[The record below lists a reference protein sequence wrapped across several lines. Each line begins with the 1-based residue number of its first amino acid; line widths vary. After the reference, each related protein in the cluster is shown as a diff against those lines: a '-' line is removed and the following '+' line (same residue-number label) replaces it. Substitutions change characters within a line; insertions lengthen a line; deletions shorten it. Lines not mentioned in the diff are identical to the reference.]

1 MIYGEGA
8 SERTKSM
15 RTKKASKSTIAA
27 LAGAS
32 LLAAPVAVACGAGP
46 TYEEWA
52 ATDGAAGRI
61 NLDEVQEAFKSS
73 DSATQFEERVN
84 QIYEGDGVILIRIDQ
99 DGERMTLEGW
109 EDLNSS
115 KQIEDADDD
124 LLFSIVRDSQNE
136 HEMRGFGANG
146 YYHSGFGAGNFLFTY
161 MLLSAFNPMGGGY
174 YYYTPT
180 SRYDTISRNRAQYRG
195 TSSYRTQV
203 SRNTGYFDRQKTFA
217 GSRYDQASKNVSQ
230 SRQTY
235 LNSQKST
242 GGFRSSSS
250 GVRSGWGSSLGRSGS
265 GFTGGGGGGTRL
277 IGVRRARFG

>member
-1 MIYGEGA
+1 
-8 SERTKSM
+8 M
-15 RTKKASKSTIAA
+15 RTKKAGKTTIAA

-32 LLAAPVAVACGAGP
+32 LLAAPVAAACDAGP
-46 TYEEWA
+46 TYEQWA
-52 ATDGAAGRI
+52 STDGAAGRI
-61 NLDEVQEAFKSS
+61 NLDEVQDAFKNS
-73 DSATQFEERVN
+73 DSATEFEERVN
-84 QIYEGDGVILIRIDQ
+84 QIYEGDGIILIRIEQ

-115 KQIEDADDD
+115 QSIEDASDD
-124 LLFSIVRDSQNE
+124 LLFSIVRDDQNE
-136 HEMRGFGANG
+136 HEMRGYGANG

-180 SRYDTISRNRAQYRG
+180 SRYDSLSRNRAQYRG
-195 TSSYRTQV
+195 TGSYQTQV

-217 GSRYDQASKNVSQ
+217 GSRYDQASRNVSQ

-235 LNSQKST
+235 LNSQRTTGSFRNSST
-242 GGFRSSSS
+242 
-250 GVRSGWGSSLGRSGS
+250 GVRSSWGGGARGSSFGRSGS

-277 IGVRRARFG
+277 TGVRRAGARFG

>member
-1 MIYGEGA
+1 
-8 SERTKSM
+8 M

-136 HEMRGFGANG
+136 HEMRGYGANG

-265 GFTGGGGGGTRL
+265 GFTGGGGGTRL
-277 IGVRRARFG
+277 VGVRRASVRARFG

>member
-1 MIYGEGA
+1 
-8 SERTKSM
+8 M
-15 RTKKASKSTIAA
+15 RTKKASKTTIAA

-115 KQIEDADDD
+115 KRIEDADDD

-136 HEMRGFGANG
+136 HEMRGYGANG

-195 TSSYRTQV
+195 TTSYRTQV

-250 GVRSGWGSSLGRSGS
+250 GVRSSWGSSLGRSGS
-265 GFTGGGGGGTRL
+265 GFTGGGGGRALWNLTRW
-277 IGVRRARFG
+277 RKDAMAQR

>member
-1 MIYGEGA
+1 
-8 SERTKSM
+8 M
-15 RTKKASKSTIAA
+15 RTKKASRTTIAA

-115 KQIEDADDD
+115 KRIEDADDD

-136 HEMRGFGANG
+136 HEMRGYGANG

-217 GSRYDQASKNVSQ
+217 GSKYDQASKSVSN

-235 LNSQKST
+235 LNSQKTS
-242 GGFRSSSS
+242 GSFRSSST
-250 GVRSGWGSSLGRSGS
+250 GVRSNWGSSVRSSSRSFGS
-265 GFTGGGGGGTRL
+265 GFTGGGGATTIGFGRAGG
-277 IGVRRARFG
+277 I

>member
-1 MIYGEGA
+1 
-8 SERTKSM
+8 M
-15 RTKKASKSTIAA
+15 RTKKASKTTIAA

-115 KQIEDADDD
+115 KRIEDADDD

-136 HEMRGFGANG
+136 HEMRGYGANG

-235 LNSQKST
+235 LSSQKST

-250 GVRSGWGSSLGRSGS
+250 GVRSSWGSSLGRSGS
-265 GFTGGGGGGTRL
+265 GFTGGGGGG
-277 IGVRRARFG
+277 RAIRTLARWRKDAMAQR

>member
-1 MIYGEGA
+1 
-8 SERTKSM
+8 M
-15 RTKKASKSTIAA
+15 RTKKASRTTIAA

-115 KQIEDADDD
+115 KRIEDADDD

-136 HEMRGFGANG
+136 HEMRGYGANG

-235 LNSQKST
+235 LSSQKST

-250 GVRSGWGSSLGRSGS
+250 GVRSSWGSSLGRSGS
-265 GFTGGGGGGTRL
+265 GFTGGGGGARL
-277 IGVRRARFG
+277 VGVRRASVRARFG

>member
-1 MIYGEGA
+1 
-8 SERTKSM
+8 M

-115 KQIEDADDD
+115 KRIEDADDD

-136 HEMRGFGANG
+136 HEMRGYGANG

-195 TSSYRTQV
+195 TTSYRTQV

-217 GSRYDQASKNVSQ
+217 GSRYDQASRNVSQ

-265 GFTGGGGGGTRL
+265 GFTGGGGGTRL
-277 IGVRRARFG
+277 VGVRRARVRARFG

>member
-1 MIYGEGA
+1 
-8 SERTKSM
+8 M
-15 RTKKASKSTIAA
+15 RTKKASKTTIAA

-115 KQIEDADDD
+115 KQIEDGDDD

-136 HEMRGFGANG
+136 HEMRGYGANG

-265 GFTGGGGGGTRL
+265 GFTGGGGGARL
-277 IGVRRARFG
+277 VGVRRASVRARFG

>member
-1 MIYGEGA
+1 
-8 SERTKSM
+8 M
-15 RTKKASKSTIAA
+15 RTKKASKTTIAA

-136 HEMRGFGANG
+136 HVMRGYGANG

-161 MLLSAFNPMGGGY
+161 MLLSAFSPMGGGY

-195 TSSYRTQV
+195 TTSYRTQV

-265 GFTGGGGGGTRL
+265 GFTGGGGGGGTRL
-277 IGVRRARFG
+277 IGVRRAGVRARFG

>member
-1 MIYGEGA
+1 
-8 SERTKSM
+8 M
-15 RTKKASKSTIAA
+15 RTKKASRTTIAA

-115 KQIEDADDD
+115 KRIEDADDD

-136 HEMRGFGANG
+136 HEMRGYGANG

-230 SRQTY
+230 SRRTY

-265 GFTGGGGGGTRL
+265 GFTGGGGGTRL
-277 IGVRRARFG
+277 VGVRRASVWARFG